1 MGIGFHQLTRHKRL
15 PPPAAK
21 RRLGGRCPEGAE
33 RGIGASAF
41 ADSGVEIIYMD
52 GIPVVMESFG
62 LEFGDSAAFGG
73 DTDRAKSFALPA
85 ALAVIGEEAFM
96 GIDAARVEI
105 TENVVS
111 IGPRAFAD
119 CEKLT
124 ALVIPATVESIDDTA
139 LAGSENVT
147 VYGEADSEAQRF
159 AEANSIPFVP
169 ANTKPAPVPQGALR
183 APVVMPF
190 VAFN

>member
-1 MGIGFHQLTRHKRL
+1 MKKLCFLLILAL
-15 PPPAAK
+15 
-21 RRLGGRCPEGAE
+21 LLSL
-33 RGIGASAF
+33 GASAF

-52 GIPVVMESFG
+52 GVPVVMESFG
-62 LEFGDSAAFGG
+62 FEMSDTAALGAGTDSAGF
-73 DTDRAKSFALPA
+73 FLPA

-96 GIDAARVEI
+96 GIPAERVEI
-105 TENVVS
+105 TENVTS
-111 IGPRAFAD
+111 IGARAFAD

-124 ALVIPATVESIDDTA
+124 ALVIPATVEHIDDTA
-139 LAGSENVT
+139 LEGSENVT

-159 AEANSIPFVP
+159 ADANNIPFVP
-169 ANTKPAPVPQGALR
+169 ANAEPAPVPQGALR

>member
-1 MGIGFHQLTRHKRL
+1 MKKLCFVLILAL
-15 PPPAAK
+15 
-21 RRLGGRCPEGAE
+21 LLSLS
-33 RGIGASAF
+33 ASAF
-41 ADSGVEIIYMD
+41 AESGVEVIVMD
-52 GIPVVMESFG
+52 GVPVVMESFG
-62 LEFGDSAAFGG
+62 LEMRESVAFGAAEG
-73 DTDRAKSFALPA
+73 DAGFTLPME
-85 ALAVIGEEAFM
+85 LVSIGEEAFA
-96 GIDAARVEI
+96 GIPAERVEI
-105 TENVVS
+105 TENVTS
-111 IGPRAFAD
+111 IGARAFAD